1 MELTDGQ
8 RKLLFWASFLSLAAV
23 GVNFAFRIAKMGEYG
38 AEFELTGQ
46 QIGNIIGSCFWPIA
60 ITMILFSLVVDKTGY
75 RWPMFG
81 AAALQ
86 IASGI
91 GTAMATSYE
100 MLLLSA
106 ISVGLGHGIVEAVI
120 NPACAAAYPK
130 NKTKMLTILHAAW
143 PAGVVG
149 GTLLVIGSDAV
160 TGGLD
165 WRVHALWILIPAVIF
180 GLMFIPAKF
189 PVDERVA
196 AGVPFKDMLKEV
208 GFMGMAL
215 AGFMLVYQIGG
226 VLSGIFGL
234 FPLPPAD
241 IWFYTALG
249 MGILIGGVFGAAV
262 QSFGKPLFFL
272 LCLLMIP
279 VATAE
284 LSTDGWIKEL
294 MNPVLGEYAVWAI
307 VFSAG
312 VMFLLRTFAGG
323 VLRFFNPPML
333 MATSG
338 VLSAAGL
345 YWLGTSAAG
354 IAIFVAFFIYAVG
367 QTYYWPCILGFVA
380 ERFPRGGALT
390 LNLVSAMA
398 LLSLGIIG
406 NPILGVARDKSVYDQ
421 SQEELKAEVV
431 EVTEDKSPYLW
442 MTNTIINAERIDL
455 YGAQQISGHGEEV
468 TESLQPVVEADEDLK
483 ESMTKATTGLEERA
497 ESDKEEDE
505 AYMAELD
512 RLGIA
517 LEDLKAIKTYKAVS
531 NAAKDNLILN
541 AMLIKGN
548 GEELL
553 ASLEPLKEKDESL
566 SEELAGIDAAMD
578 ERLEQEDF
586 AKQVEE
592 AGVTKADLKAI
603 KTYRTLAASENEEV
617 ATQAQAV
624 YADAVALP
632 EEAKPGIKAY
642 NNVQATYA
650 SMTVEAGR
658 DVLVFAAIFPAI
670 LVVCFAGIAI
680 YFRSIGG
687 YKPVELLKQ
696 SQDGIDEEEEEKIH
710 KAGGSEF

>member
-38 AEFELTGQ
+38 VEFDLTGQ

-60 ITMILFSLVVDKTGY
+60 ITMILFSLIVDKTGY

-86 IASGI
+86 IASGL
-91 GTAMATSYE
+91 GTYFATSYE

-130 NKTKMLTILHAAW
+130 AKTKMLTILHASW

-149 GTLLVIGSDAV
+149 GTLMVIGSDAV

-165 WRVHALWILIPAVIF
+165 WRIHALWILIPAIIF

-215 AGFMLVYQIGG
+215 AGFMLFYQIGG
-226 VLSGIFGL
+226 EVLSGIFGV
-234 FPLPPAD
+234 FEIKDQAT
-241 IWFYTALG
+241 WFYTSLAAG
-249 MGILIGGVFGAAV
+249 VIIGGIFGIAV
-262 QSFGKPLFFL
+262 GSVGKPLFFL

-312 VMFLLRTFAGG
+312 VMFLLRMFAGG

-345 YWLGTSAAG
+345 YWLGTGAAG
-354 IAIFVAFFIYAVG
+354 IAIFVAFLIYAIG

-398 LLSLGIIG
+398 LLSLGIVG
-406 NPILGVARDKSVYDQ
+406 NPILGVARDKSVNSQSEEVQSDQ
-421 SQEELKAEVV
+421 FV
-431 EVTEDKSPYLW
+431 EVTQTKSPYLW
-442 MTNTIINAERIDL
+442 MKNDVIDASQFPV
-455 YGAQQISGHGEEV
+455 YGATKIAGEGEAVLAALKPMIQGDEELAEAIAEMNKGLDAQAENEQV
-468 TESLQPVVEADEDLK
+468 TE
-483 ESMTKATTGLEERA
+483 RW
-497 ESDKEEDE
+497 
-505 AYMAELD
+505 AEL
-512 RLGIA
+512 GITRA
-517 LEDLKAIKTYKAVS
+517 DLQAIKTYQLVKKDVKATEPEEQM
-531 NAAKDNLILN
+531 NAA
-541 AMLIKGN
+541 M
-548 GEELL
+548 
-553 ASLEPLKEKDESL
+553 ASL
-566 SEELAGIDAAMD
+566 
-578 ERLEQEDF
+578 
-586 AKQVEE
+586 
-592 AGVTKADLKAI
+592 
-603 KTYRTLAASENEEV
+603 
-617 ATQAQAV
+617 QA
-624 YADAVALP
+624 ALP
-632 EEAKPGIKAY
+632 EASKDGLEAFDDVVAKHGEL
-642 NNVQATYA
+642 
-650 SMTVEAGR
+650 TVNAGR
-658 DVLVFAAIFPAI
+658 DVLVFAAIFPGI

-687 YKPVELLKQ
+687 YKPVELLKN
-696 SQDGIDEEEEEKIH
+696 DPENTKDHVVE
-710 KAGGSEF
+710 APGSEL